1 MCDLWSSYRKV
12 MGKLLSKLGVCS
24 IRKNWRRGLERVR
37 VKEKLIRCSVILLIL
52 DYQYMLSI
60 ILHKYIDNYDHDIS
74 LDSSHFSLFT
84 VLTLKYSPI
93 DSLRFSP
100 LPPSTAI
107 HPN

>member
-1 MCDLWSSYRKV
+1 

-52 DYQYMLSI
+52 DYEYISVLF
-60 ILHKYIDNYDHDIS
+60 YPNIDNYNHDIS
-74 LDSSHFSLFT
+74 LDSSHLSLFT